1 MAIPDELHTTD
12 DVIQEDNFE
21 TISNDTATVTDPF
34 NQHVSFL
41 FSHHHLQSFLIH

>member
-21 TISNDTATVTDPF
+21 ISNNTATVTDPF